1 VPAEMPFTIPDV
13 APIAATD
20 AALLV
25 QVPPLTVLLSVV
37 VEPVQTE
44 IDPGVE
50 PADGVAVTVTVR
62 VV

>member
-1 VPAEMPFTIPDV
+1 MPFTIPDV
-13 APIAATD
+13 APTVAT
-20 AALLV
+20 AVVLLL

-37 VEPVQTE
+37 VEPAQME

-50 PADGVAVTVTVR
+50 PADGVAITVTVR